1 MKPSVSGGIPESAPE
16 RSTTRSQ
23 WSQVPRTAPKRGG
36 APAVENRMSFMPRPS
51 PNGRRAN
58 VSRPRPPCSHH
69 TSCRWRLPA
78 FARGLHPLDVLG
90 PAEDVI
96 RIAVRE
102 TLVRD
107 SHALEVRVE
116 HHREPR
122 LHLPARR
129 ERALGGIPLGT
140 VRRGAGVERERAFLD
155 DAFAGAI
162 EGVAEEHQFVRID
175 VEVRVR
181 SRDLARM
188 PSRHDGDKRAEGETA
203 VWNVAG
209 LERLMHRWGRVD
221 LAGDAVV
228 ALHVEDERV
237 QGAFPSD
244 EIERVVAQGDA
255 GDLPTSV
262 LHIDREFS
270 AGILERRQVWGLDL
284 RFDDRRHQGGL
295 ALFVQVVRR
304 ERDRVD
310 RLDQEEPRLRREFRH
325 HVELS
330 LLRRFHL
337 FRRIEAHMELAGP
350 RPAESVRP
358 VDLLPREHVR
368 NRVELR
374 VRGRRHGS
382 FPHDHRH
389 RRPLASAE
397 ITAPRLKPAGPH
409 ARRRDCAYRMPPP
422 ARRTSRWYGRNSTR
436 TDVFVRR
443 VRFSTVASP
452 RPRIAARRFVIR
464 RRSPCWISSYA
475 FGSANVTGGMPEF
488 TRLSM
493 WIRANAFARTR

>member
-1 MKPSVSGGIPESAPE
+1 MTRTARSHTSPLSSGHASMKPSVSGGIPESAPE

-36 APAVENRMSFMPRPS
+36 APAVENRMSLMPRPA

-188 PSRHDGDKRAEGETA
+188 PSRHDGDKRAEGEAA
-203 VWNVAG
+203 VRNVAG

-228 ALHVEDERV
+228 ALDVEDERV

-262 LHIDREFS
+262 TKYTSCRSPFRKNVSTGMDSVGFETEID
-270 AGILERRQVWGLDL
+270 
-284 RFDDRRHQGGL
+284 
-295 ALFVQVVRR
+295 
-304 ERDRVD
+304 
-310 RLDQEEPRLRREFRH
+310 
-325 HVELS
+325 
-330 LLRRFHL
+330 
-337 FRRIEAHMELAGP
+337 
-350 RPAESVRP
+350 
-358 VDLLPREHVR
+358 
-368 NRVELR
+368 
-374 VRGRRHGS
+374 VRGPWTIGFREER
-382 FPHDHRH
+382 
-389 RRPLASAE
+389 ASPSNGIRAV
-397 ITAPRLKPAGPH
+397 K
-409 ARRRDCAYRMPPP
+409 M
-422 ARRTSRWYGRNSTR
+422 WYGWRMSASGGNSGTR
-436 TDVFVRR
+436 SNFP
-443 VRFSTVASP
+443 F
-452 RPRIAARRFVIR
+452 
-464 RRSPCWISSYA
+464 
-475 FGSANVTGGMPEF
+475 FGGF
-488 TRLSM
+488 TCSVG
-493 WIRANAFARTR
+493 